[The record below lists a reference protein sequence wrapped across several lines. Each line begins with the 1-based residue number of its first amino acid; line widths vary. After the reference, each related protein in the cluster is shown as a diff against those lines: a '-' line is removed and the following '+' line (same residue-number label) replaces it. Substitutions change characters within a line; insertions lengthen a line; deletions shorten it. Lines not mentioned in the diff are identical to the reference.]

1 MSWNYECKIL
11 PIQIWSKIYLSFDE
25 IITVQYSSPCNFPE
39 APWTRFQLSTLPHLW
54 NSLFFIYKHTSYKT
68 SLSSDYKN
76 CRSYS
81 CIITTSLPV
90 TSVVSWHLGLCHWC
104 FQQILWSQEV
114 FLPSHPKIYSIYLYL
129 FCIRGSAS
137 GVYTCSFKN
146 NTTLIIFTKKILHPY
161 LFFFNLIMTCA
172 LYEKTHP
179 NLRYS

>member
-1 MSWNYECKIL
+1 M
-11 PIQIWSKIYLSFDE
+11 
-25 IITVQYSSPCNFPE
+25 
-39 APWTRFQLSTLPHLW
+39 
-54 NSLFFIYKHTSYKT
+54 SYKT

-161 LFFFNLIMTCA
+161 LFFFLFDHDMRTLWKNPPQTLGILSLFSFLHIA
-172 LYEKTHP
+172 FAIKAKLQIWQQ
-179 NLRYS
+179 